1 MTKHLQTGRDG
12 EDRAAEFLISL
23 GYTIVDRNRR
33 YPLGEIDILAKDR
46 DVLVLVEVKAGRTG
60 QYGYAFERVGTQKK
74 QKLRLLAKRLSQDFP
89 RDQIRIDLIDVDP
102 STNKILH
109 IPAAIDVFGF

>member
-1 MTKHLQTGRDG
+1 MTLHLQIGQEG

-23 GYTIVDRNRR
+23 GYTIVERNRR

-60 QYGYAFERVGTQKK
+60 NYGYAFERVGPKK
-74 QKLRLLAKRLSQDFP
+74 KHKLRLLARRLSQDFP
-89 RDQIRIDLIDVDP
+89 RSQIRIDLIDVDP
-102 STNKILH
+102 DTQKILH
-109 IPAAIDVFGF
+109 IPAAIDVIQ

>member
-1 MTKHLQTGRDG
+1 MTQHLQTGKEG
-12 EDRAAEFLISL
+12 EDRAVEYLIAL

-33 YPLGEIDILAKDR
+33 YPLGEIDILARDR

-60 QYGYAFERVGTQKK
+60 QYGYAFERVGTKKK

-89 RDQIRIDLIDVDP
+89 KTQIRIDLIDVDP
-102 STNKILH
+102 STKKILH
-109 IPAAIDVFGF
+109 IPNALQMR